1 MCIIQLF
8 CEIHDF
14 FLDYEKQKASQTSKD
29 INTSNKRN
37 RPSRLHIS
45 EVMTILIYF
54 HQSKS
59 SHI

>member
-37 RPSRLHIS
+37 RPSRLHINVSS
-45 EVMTILIYF
+45 EKDLGF
-54 HQSKS
+54 
-59 SHI
+59 